1 MVYTI
6 YTMTFIRKIKRG
18 DRVYLAE
25 VENMWVNGKV
35 VQKHIRY
42 VGKEVAS
49 RRILSGSVEDSDI
62 TQVKLWAPFIVLD
75 RLSKEI
81 GLSKILGEY
90 GNYLLCLAF
99 AHCVEP
105 KSINTMENWFKS
117 TDIDKI
123 LPIADVSEKLLY
135 SALDSIDDDNAE
147 KMQRRIYESLQET
160 YQLKPRSHFFDVT
173 NTYFY
178 GAECP
183 IAKRGKSKEGLENP
197 QVQIG
202 LAVTEDD
209 GFPIFHKAFDGN
221 IFDARILSD
230 IMVSLSK
237 LNIKD
242 VFIVWD
248 RGVSSEVNI
257 ADAKKAG
264 FQVICGLANR
274 KNVTPLLDKAIR
286 TGGFVNI
293 KNRIRLKNA
302 VLYCKSQ
309 KYHYG
314 TTRGKLVI
322 CFNEEAGRLQRERRL
337 DAVSAAQ
344 KLAQEGKK
352 VPENMAE
359 YVASG
364 VVNEAR
370 ILETQK
376 YDGYFMIFCTKDLLT
391 DEIVRPYF
399 EKDKIEKAFRSM
411 KSVLGLRPIRHWLE
425 ERVKSHIFICY
436 LSYLL
441 LSLLEYKLKKSGF
454 SAVDALDK
462 LSTAYKVYLKNNR
475 TKNVFE
481 KLVTLSKDQEKILKS
496 VDKDILPSVHK

>member
-1 MVYTI
+1 MN
-6 YTMTFIRKIKRG
+6 TMTFIRRIKRG

-25 VENMWVNGKV
+25 VENTWVNGKV
-35 VQKHIRY
+35 VQKHVRY
-42 VGKEVAS
+42 VGKEVS
-49 RRILSGSVEDSDI
+49 GKRILSGSVDESNV
-62 TQVKLWAPFIVLD
+62 TNVKLWAPFIVLD

-81 GLSKILGEY
+81 GLSRILGEY

-105 KSINTMENWFKS
+105 KSINTMEDWFKS

-123 LPIADVSEKLLY
+123 LPIADFSEKLLY
-135 SALDSIDDDNAE
+135 SALDSIDDNNTE
-147 KMQRRIYESLQET
+147 QIQQRIYESLQEA
-160 YQLKPRSHFFDVT
+160 YHLKPRSHFFDVT

-178 GAECP
+178 GTECP
-183 IAKRGKSKEGLENP
+183 MAKRGKSKEGLENP

-202 LAVTEDD
+202 LAVTEKD
-209 GFPIFHKAFDGN
+209 GFPIFHKVFNGN

-230 IMVSLSK
+230 MMVSLSK

-248 RGVSSEVNI
+248 RGVSSKANI

-264 FQVICGLANR
+264 FQVICGLANK

-286 TGGFVNI
+286 AGGFVDI

-314 TTRGKLVI
+314 AISGKLVI

-337 DAVSAAQ
+337 DAVYAAQ
-344 KLAQEGKK
+344 KFAQEGKQ
-352 VPENMAE
+352 VPEGVAE
-359 YVASG
+359 YLTSG
-364 VVNEAR
+364 KIN
-370 ILETQK
+370 ETQVLAAQK
-376 YDGYFMIFCTKDLLT
+376 HDGYSMMFCTKDLPVE
-391 DEIVRPYF
+391 EIVRPYF
-399 EKDKIEKAFRSM
+399 EKDKIEKAFRSL

-425 ERVKSHIFICY
+425 DRVKSHIFVCY

-441 LSLLEYKLKKSGF
+441 LSMLEYKLKKSGV

-462 LSTAYKVYLKNNR
+462 LSTAYKVYLTNSR

-481 KLVTLSKDQEKILKS
+481 KFVTLSKDQEKILKS
-496 VDKDILPSVHK
+496 VDKGIVPSVHK

>member
-1 MVYTI
+1 
-6 YTMTFIRKIKRG
+6 MTFIRRIKRG

-25 VENMWVNGKV
+25 VENTWVNGKV
-35 VQKHIRY
+35 VQKHLRY
-42 VGKEVAS
+42 VGKEVS
-49 RRILSGSVEDSDI
+49 GRRILSGSVDESEI

-90 GNYLLCLAF
+90 GNYLICLAF

-105 KSINTMENWFKS
+105 KSINTMEDWFKT

-135 SALDSIDDDNAE
+135 SALDSIDDNNTE
-147 KMQRRIYESLQET
+147 MIQQRIYESVQEN
-160 YQLKPRSHFFDVT
+160 YHLKPRTHFFDVT

-183 IAKRGKSKEGLENP
+183 MAKRGKSKEGLENP

-209 GFPIFHKAFDGN
+209 GFPIFHKVFSGN

-230 IMVSLSK
+230 MMVSLRK

-248 RGVSSEVNI
+248 RGVTSEANI
-257 ADAKKAG
+257 VDAKKAG
-264 FQVICGLANR
+264 FQVICGLANK

-286 TGGFVNI
+286 AGGFVGI
-293 KNRIRLKNA
+293 KNRVRLKNA

-309 KYHYG
+309 NYWYG
-314 TTRGKLVI
+314 AVRGKLVI

-337 DAVSAAQ
+337 DTVYAAQ
-344 KLAQEGKK
+344 KLAREGKP
-352 VPENMAE
+352 VPENMVDYLANGE
-359 YVASG
+359 I
-364 VVNEAR
+364 NEAR
-370 ILETQK
+370 ILEAQK
-376 YDGYFMIFCTKDLLT
+376 YDGYFMIFCTKDLPVE
-391 DEIVRPYF
+391 EIVRPYF

-441 LSLLEYKLKKSGF
+441 LSLLEYKLKKSGI
-454 SAVDALDK
+454 SAVEALDK
-462 LSTAYKVYLKNNR
+462 LSTAYKVYLRNNR

-481 KLVTLSKDQEKILKS
+481 KLVTLSKDQEKVLKS
-496 VDKDILPSVHK
+496 VDKDLVPSVHK

>member
-1 MVYTI
+1 MH
-6 YTMTFIRKIKRG
+6 TMTFIRKIKRG
-18 DRVYLAE
+18 DHVYLAE
-25 VENMWVNGKV
+25 VKNTWGNGKV
-35 VQKHIRY
+35 VQKHLRY
-42 VGKEVAS
+42 VGREVS
-49 RRILSGSVEDSDI
+49 DRRILSGSVDESDI
-62 TQVKLWAPFIVLD
+62 TQVKLWAPFIILD
-75 RLSKEI
+75 KLSKDI
-81 GLSKILGEY
+81 GLSQTLGEY

-105 KSINTMENWFKS
+105 KSINAMEDWFKT

-123 LPIADVSEKLLY
+123 LPVADFSEKLLY
-135 SALDSIDDDNAE
+135 SALDSIDDNNTE
-147 KMQRRIYESLQET
+147 IIQQRIYESLQEN
-160 YQLKPRSHFFDVT
+160 YHLKPRTHFFDVT

-178 GAECP
+178 GVECP
-183 IAKRGKSKEGLENP
+183 MAKRGKSKDGLENP

-209 GFPIFHKAFDGN
+209 GFPIFHKVFNGN
-221 IFDARILSD
+221 IFDARILGD
-230 IMVSLSK
+230 MMVSLSK

-242 VFIVWD
+242 VFIIWD
-248 RGVSSEVNI
+248 RGVSSETNI

-274 KNVTPLLDKAIR
+274 KNVTPLLNKAIR
-286 TGGFVNI
+286 AGGFVAI

-309 KYHYG
+309 KYQYG
-314 TTRGKLVI
+314 TIRGKLVI

-344 KLAQEGKK
+344 KLAQDGKPFPEG
-352 VPENMAE
+352 MAE

-364 VVNEAR
+364 KINETR
-370 ILETQK
+370 ILEAQK
-376 YDGYFMIFCTKDLLT
+376 YDGYFMIFCTKDLPAE
-391 DEIVRPYF
+391 EIVRPYF
-399 EKDKIEKAFRSM
+399 DKDKIEKAFRSM

-425 ERVKSHIFICY
+425 ERVKSHIFVCY

-441 LSLLEYKLKKSGF
+441 LSLLDYKLKKSGI

-462 LSTAYKVYLKNNR
+462 LSTAYKVY
-475 TKNVFE
+475 
-481 KLVTLSKDQEKILKS
+481 
-496 VDKDILPSVHK
+496 